1 MYEHVRYQC
10 VYFMRLK
17 SVQLYDE
24 SGGTKKG
31 IETTDLGGIQS
42 TANGNPVFSTRLG
55 SEHCFFEGKA
65 VRPIHR
71 NKCIMTD
78 I

>member
-1 MYEHVRYQC
+1 MNMYEHVRYQC

-17 SVQLYDE
+17 PVQLYDE

-42 TANGNPVFSTRLG
+42 TANGKPVFSTRLG
-55 SEHCFFEGKA
+55 SEHCFLRGKQCGRFTETSA
-65 VRPIHR
+65 
-71 NKCIMTD
+71 
-78 I
+78 

>member
-17 SVQLYDE
+17 PVQLYDE

-31 IETTDLGGIQS
+31 IETTDLGGIQRTVDGKPILS
-42 TANGNPVFSTRLG
+42 THLG
-55 SEHCFFEGKA
+55 SEHCFLRGKQCDRFA
-65 VRPIHR
+65 E
-71 NKCIMTD
+71 TSA
-78 I
+78 

>member
-17 SVQLYDE
+17 PVQLYDE

-42 TANGNPVFSTRLG
+42 TANGKLVFSTRLG
-55 SEHCFFEGKA
+55 SEHCFLRGKQCGRFTETSA
-65 VRPIHR
+65 
-71 NKCIMTD
+71 
-78 I
+78 

>member
-1 MYEHVRYQC
+1 MYEHVRCQC

-17 SVQLYDE
+17 PVQLYDE

-42 TANGNPVFSTRLG
+42 TANGKPVFSTRLG
-55 SEHCFFEGKA
+55 SEHCFLRGKQCGRFTETSA
-65 VRPIHR
+65 
-71 NKCIMTD
+71 
-78 I
+78 